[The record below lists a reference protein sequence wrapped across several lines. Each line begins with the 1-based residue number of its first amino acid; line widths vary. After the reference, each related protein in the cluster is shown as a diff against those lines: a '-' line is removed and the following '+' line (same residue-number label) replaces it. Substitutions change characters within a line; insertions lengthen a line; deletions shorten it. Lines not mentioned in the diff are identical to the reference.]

1 MIHKKIILKIMY
13 KYILKIINI
22 ILIKYMHL
30 LIYYNNIFRNII
42 KDKLMFKANFILIQ
56 NKLIKEKK
64 YFHLQ
69 FLKCYKIYQI

>member
-42 KDKLMFKANFILIQ
+42 KDKLMFKANFILI
-56 NKLIKEKK
+56 
-64 YFHLQ
+64 
-69 FLKCYKIYQI
+69 